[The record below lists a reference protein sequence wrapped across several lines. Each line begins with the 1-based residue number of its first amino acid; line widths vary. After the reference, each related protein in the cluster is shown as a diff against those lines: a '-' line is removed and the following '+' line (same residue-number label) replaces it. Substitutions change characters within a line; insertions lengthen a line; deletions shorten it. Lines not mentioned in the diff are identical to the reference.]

1 MTPYVTAD
9 EARPVPTTIRLD
21 PRAALPLHAELYL
34 LAHDDD
40 TGERL
45 INQQSLAIGLAGA
58 LLLELSLEG
67 HVAVGYVYN
76 EFSRVWE
83 RQPGRLTVCRPG
95 PAGSMPLD
103 DALTAVE
110 RTVRTQLSGDQLRAW
125 LRSFAATD
133 LYERVRAALVAVGLL
148 QRTQRRRLG
157 GLVKTEMHLP
167 IHYGY
172 AVRARAHV
180 QDAVTFHQQ
189 RGPHRYAA
197 PDDQCVALCGLI
209 GALELAEFLYDAM
222 PTRELT
228 EWLRYVVTAHENPT
242 IAAVVQA
249 VDAGRGDLAVA
260 AMG

>member
-1 MTPYVTAD
+1 MTVFVTAD
-9 EARPVPTTIRLD
+9 EARPVPTTFRLD

-40 TGERL
+40 TGELL

-58 LLLELSLEG
+58 LLLELSLKG
-67 HVAVGYVYN
+67 HVAIGYVYN
-76 EFSRVWE
+76 EFSRVWQP
-83 RQPGRLTVCRPG
+83 QPGRLTVRRPG

-103 DALTAVE
+103 NALAAVE
-110 RTVRTQLSGDQLRAW
+110 RTVRTQFSGDQLRAW

-157 GLVKTEMHLP
+157 GLVKTDIYLAVHP
-167 IHYGY
+167 GY

-180 QDAVTFHQQ
+180 KDAVAYHRQ
-189 RGPHRYAA
+189 RGRHQYAA
-197 PDDQCVALCGLI
+197 PDDQCVAMCGLI
-209 GALELAEFLYDAM
+209 AALELAEFLYEATS
-222 PTRELT
+222 TRELT
-228 EWLRYVVTAHENPT
+228 QWLRHVVTQHENKT